1 MNGLDKITERILA
14 EAQAEAD
21 KILSEAQAEC
31 DRISADYAARAEQ
44 IRNTLTEEAMRD
56 AREYIMRAKSTA
68 ATNKRNLLLQTRGAL
83 LDEVFVSTLEQM
95 HGMEAE
101 KYAEI
106 QVGLLCAAFTE
117 QLEAERLAL
126 RLSSEDG
133 EVEPEGYEVV
143 MNLRDRDRLG
153 AAVLA
158 AAKKRLCAKADPA
171 KLNKLVLSSK
181 TAVIDGGLILRCG
194 DVETNCSLSLIFA
207 ELREKL
213 EAEVGRALFEV
224 KNKI

>member
-44 IRNTLTEEAMRD
+44 IRSTLTEEAMRD

-83 LDEVFVSTLEQM
+83 LDEVFASTLEQI

-106 QVGLLCAAFTE
+106 LVGLLCAAFTE

-126 RLSSEDG
+126 RLSSED
-133 EVEPEGYEVV
+133 ESVEPESYEVV
-143 MNLRDRDRLG
+143 MNLRDRDRIG
-153 AAVLA
+153 VSVLA
-158 AAKKRLCAKADPA
+158 AAKKRLSAKADPA

-181 TAVIDGGLILRCG
+181 TAGIDGGLILRCG

>member
-1 MNGLDKITERILA
+1 MNGLDKITDRILA

-21 KILSEAQAEC
+21 RILADAQAEC

-44 IRNTLTEEAMRD
+44 IQSTLTEEAARD
-56 AREYIMRAKSTA
+56 AKEYILRAKSTA
-68 ATNKRNLLLQTRGAL
+68 STNKRNLLLQTQGEL
-83 LDEVFVSTLEQM
+83 IDDVFVTALGQLHS
-95 HGMEAE
+95 METE

-106 QVGLLCAAFTE
+106 QTGLLCAAFLE
-117 QLEAERLAL
+117 QIEAEKYAL
-126 RLSSEDG
+126 RFSAED
-133 EVEPEGYEVV
+133 ETVEPASYEVI

-153 AAVLA
+153 EATIG
-158 AAKKRLCAKADPA
+158 AAKKRLAAKVDSA
-171 KLNKLVLSSK
+171 KLEKLTLSNG
-181 TAVIDGGLILRCG
+181 TAPIDGGLILRCG
-194 DVETNCSLSLIFA
+194 DVEANCSLSLIFS